1 MGNQLGGAGHEALR
15 DRNGEILV
23 GTAVDTD
30 HRHRAVRRGV
40 GAEGELLNDKLEPQF
55 LLTMLKNRLKE
66 LNVYCKDDLVKKIE
80 ADC

>member
-1 MGNQLGGAGHEALR
+1 MNNFEGNDKG
-15 DRNGEILV
+15 NYK
-23 GTAVDTD
+23 
-30 HRHRAVRRGV
+30 
-40 GAEGELLNDKLEPQF
+40 LLNDKLEPQF